1 MGVLAAQRGYTI
13 TAMGGRNKEKVAT
26 AAWRIGP
33 DVRACSMEQAAGA
46 ADLILISVSDDA
58 IRPVSER
65 LARQKAFATGSII
78 AHLSGALSSEE
89 LSAAR
94 EHCQC
99 ALASMHPLQTFPTVD
114 AAISMLQGAYCFY
127 EGDDKALPVIEGLAK
142 TIGLKPCRIDK
153 KAKTLYHAS
162 AVMACNYFIS
172 LMDSALAVAQQA
184 GIDRAVAWPALEVL
198 IKAATENIGKL
209 GTHDSLTGP
218 IARGDIDTVQRHL
231 QQLAQTPNDLE
242 AVYRVLGKY
251 TAEMAAQKGTI
262 SPEKAKEL
270 TDLLIHYHLE
280 ISAIEGG

>member
-58 IRPVSER
+58 IRKVSEK
-65 LARQKAFATGSII
+65 LARQKAFADGSII

-184 GIDRAVAWPALEVL
+184 G
-198 IKAATENIGKL
+198 KL